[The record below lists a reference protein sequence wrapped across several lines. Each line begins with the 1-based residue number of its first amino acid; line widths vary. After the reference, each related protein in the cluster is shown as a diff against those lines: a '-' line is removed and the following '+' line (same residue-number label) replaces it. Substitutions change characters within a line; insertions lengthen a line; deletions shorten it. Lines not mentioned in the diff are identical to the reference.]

1 MAVLLKELLG
11 EISSAIN
18 NANYELE
25 KAALRQYIAQGYE
38 ETQNNVIQGQSY
50 TPLTFNMALQDGSE
64 IHKIPV
70 SALVHNTTMRLDKV
84 DLTLRFKMFDQGGE
98 VMVECAPAGKDDNT
112 LDEMTLRFRNSVSP
126 EGISKITDE
135 YLKKL

>member
-11 EISSAIN
+11 EISSAIT
-18 NANYELE
+18 NANYEME
-25 KAALRQYIAQGYE
+25 KAALQQYITQGYE
-38 ETQNNVIQGQSY
+38 ETQNKAIQGQSY
-50 TPLTFNMALQDGSE
+50 IPITFNMALQDGME

-70 SALVHNTTMRLDKV
+70 SALIHNTTMRLDKV
-84 DLTLRFKMFDQGGE
+84 DVTLRFKMFDQNGDI
-98 VMVECAPAGKDDNT
+98 MVECVPAGRDDQT